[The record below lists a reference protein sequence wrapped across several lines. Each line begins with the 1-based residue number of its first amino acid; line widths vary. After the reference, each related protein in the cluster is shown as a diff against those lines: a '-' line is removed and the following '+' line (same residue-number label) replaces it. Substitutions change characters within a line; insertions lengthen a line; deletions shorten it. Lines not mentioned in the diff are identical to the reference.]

1 MGTAGS
7 RSRHWLLAAGLW
19 LALAGILT
27 YGGWR
32 LIDACGVAGRYGRP
46 LISFCPSPAATV
58 DRTGAAALEDEQA
71 RTGFL
76 EAELERLQLALARV
90 PDCPEPEPEPPPP
103 PPEAAPVEE
112 PPAEEPPAEVAEATG
127 PDIPAPPGRRPP
139 APPMPEPPPPEPTPE
154 PAPEPAGPQPDIPEE
169 AWEEQDISLLD
180 GCWNLISDYSMFRRG
195 LFGQAVEVDVDSWT
209 ACFDS
214 SGRGSQDFILDDPS
228 RAPVA
233 CSSAIRARFLPNGN
247 LRIDDSSET
256 RCIGGTRVGQRENI
270 VCERQGDGT
279 ALCTYRRPG
288 GPRAG
293 DRVTIRLQR

>member
-1 MGTAGS
+1 MATTGP
-7 RSRHWLLAAGLW
+7 RSRRWLLAAGLW
-19 LALAGILT
+19 LVFAGILG
-27 YGGWR
+27 YGSWR
-32 LIDACGVAGRYGRP
+32 MIGACGIAWGDGHPV
-46 LISFCPSPAATV
+46 ISFCPSPAAASD
-58 DRTGAAALEDEQA
+58 DRAAAALAEERA
-71 RTGFL
+71 RTDVL
-76 EAELERLQLALARV
+76 EAERDRLQLALARA
-90 PDCPEPEPEPPPP
+90 PDCPEPEPEPPP
-103 PPEAAPVEE
+103 EE
-112 PPAEEPPAEVAEATG
+112 PTAEDLPEDPPVEVAEI
-127 PDIPAPPGRRPP
+127 PDVPVPPGRRPP
-139 APPMPEPPPPEPTPE
+139 VPPMPDPPPEPEPE

-195 LFGQAVEVDVDSWT
+195 LFGQAVEVDVRSWT

-214 SGRGSQDFILDDPS
+214 SGRGSQDFTLDDPS

-247 LRIDDSSET
+247 LRIDDTSET

-270 VCERQGDGT
+270 VCQRQGDGT

>member
-1 MGTAGS
+1 MIG
-7 RSRHWLLAAGLW
+7 
-19 LALAGILT
+19 
-27 YGGWR
+27 
-32 LIDACGVAGRYGRP
+32 ACGIAWTDGRP
-46 LISFCPSPAATV
+46 VVTFCPSPV
-58 DRTGAAALEDEQA
+58 DAPDGTAAAALEDE
-71 RTGFL
+71 RTRTDIL
-76 EAELERLQLALARV
+76 EAELERLQFALARA
-90 PDCPEPEPEPPPP
+90 PDCPEPEP
-103 PPEAAPVEE
+103 PPEEPLVEE
-112 PPAEEPPAEVAEATG
+112 PPEDPPPQVAEAVV

-139 APPMPEPPPPEPTPE
+139 APPMPEPPPEPQ
-154 PAPEPAGPQPDIPEE
+154 PAPEPVAEPPGPQPDIPEE

-195 LFGQAVEVDVDSWT
+195 LFGQAVEVDVRSWT

-214 SGRGSQDFILDDPS
+214 SGRGSQDFTLDDPA

-247 LRIDDSSET
+247 LRIDDTSET